1 MSSNSVSVVCGV
13 FCPVHT
19 YQSCKLR
26 VAHVAWLSAFRNLHK
41 ASSCSSLQAPTLDTP
56 PSVTPASA
64 TAPAR
69 RYLAGLHDHG
79 SATKKLDCVCKPRAE
94 RSGIFG
100 ASEKCGASMSEHEL
114 IPPPRV
120 CASTITTGTQSRR
133 RGTYDTVRDG
143 ASQIINICV
152 YPCQPKFS
160 NPVATIYGL
169 CGMWIRNRLRGP
181 EMLTQNA
188 EKG

>member
-1 MSSNSVSVVCGV
+1 
-13 FCPVHT
+13 
-19 YQSCKLR
+19 
-26 VAHVAWLSAFRNLHK
+26 VAHVAWLSAICTRHHR
-41 ASSCSSLQAPTLDTP
+41 AVPYIQAPTLDTP

-100 ASEKCGASMSEHEL
+100 ASAKCGASMSEHEL

-120 CASTITTGTQSRR
+120 ECVHQPSPLERRVAEEVRMILYEMGRFFLHRRSSIYVSTHANPSFQTQLQLFMGYAGCGYAIVCAGRR
-133 RGTYDTVRDG
+133 
-143 ASQIINICV
+143 C
-152 YPCQPKFS
+152 
-160 NPVATIYGL
+160 
-169 CGMWIRNRLRGP
+169 
-181 EMLTQNA
+181 
-188 EKG
+188 

>member
-1 MSSNSVSVVCGV
+1 LVI
-13 FCPVHT
+13 
-19 YQSCKLR
+19 
-26 VAHVAWLSAFRNLHK
+26 RNLHKAVK
-41 ASSCSSLQAPTLDTP
+41 ASSCSSLHTGTNLTP

-100 ASEKCGASMSEHEL
+100 ASAKCGASMSEHEL

-143 ASQIINICV
+143 EVFLHRRSSIYVSTHA
-152 YPCQPKFS
+152 
-160 NPVATIYGL
+160 NPRFQTQLQLWVMRDVDTQSSARAGDADTK
-169 CGMWIRNRLRGP
+169 CGERID
-181 EMLTQNA
+181 
-188 EKG
+188 K